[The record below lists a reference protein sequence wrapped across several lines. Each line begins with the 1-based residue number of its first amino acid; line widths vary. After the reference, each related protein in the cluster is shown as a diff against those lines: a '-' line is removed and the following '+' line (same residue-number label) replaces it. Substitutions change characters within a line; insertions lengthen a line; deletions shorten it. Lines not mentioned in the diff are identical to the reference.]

1 MGLALV
7 AKSTET
13 EPALCLPG
21 QTVADCEETACR
33 VVMNFN
39 VVCSYAYVLNV
50 THKSYLFINVDKTPF
65 VIGENSL

>member
-33 VVMNFN
+33 VVINSM
-39 VVCSYAYVLNV
+39 
-50 THKSYLFINVDKTPF
+50 LFVAMRMC
-65 VIGENSL
+65 